1 MEFSEY
7 TTMFG
12 LEDRHWWYVGLRQLL
27 LSLWAR
33 HVRAERPAVLDVGCG
48 TGANLIALNGVAAKL
63 AGIDFAPEA
72 VRFCRTRGLA
82 CTAVAS
88 ALMIPFGAESFDVV
102 VSCDVLCHSSIRDK
116 SVVLREMHRVLR
128 TGGLVFLNLPAYQWL
143 FSSHAK
149 AYQQD
154 RRLTH
159 APLLQL
165 LRANGFEPMT
175 ATYWNTF
182 LFPAATV
189 ARVWRNFSNL
199 EGSDLKTGS
208 AQFASRL
215 FGAMLSGERALIR
228 RFPLPFGLSVF
239 AVGRKV

>member
-88 ALMIPFGAESFDVV
+88 ALLIPFGAGGFAVWVSLTVSFPA
-102 VSCDVLCHSSIRDK
+102 SIRDRTA
-116 SVVLREMHRVLR
+116 LLGRVHL
-128 TGGLVFLNLPAYQWL
+128 
-143 FSSHAK
+143 
-149 AYQQD
+149 
-154 RRLTH
+154 
-159 APLLQL
+159 APL
-165 LRANGFEPMT
+165 T
-175 ATYWNTF
+175 A
-182 LFPAATV
+182 A
-189 ARVWRNFSNL
+189 
-199 EGSDLKTGS
+199 
-208 AQFASRL
+208 
-215 FGAMLSGERALIR
+215 
-228 RFPLPFGLSVF
+228 
-239 AVGRKV
+239 